1 MTHNFI
7 KFIIAIIIV
16 LIGHSCVYFAY
27 NKEDVELGKNLS
39 DKLNIWKLK
48 NTTSVYESRQNIDVN
63 ITFKGDSLGAFFLDK
78 ESNTMVLTML
88 CYSFYNRFEAF
99 DTVKF
104 QLRFEGYPDVLFVN
118 LSQKK
123 LAENHQEFIN
133 TPYFYDFV
141 EFSFIHLGYID
152 VLKSTQLIKH
162 LNKIFPDIYDFEGGY
177 WLLLYKYCIACKEP
191 EENINEIFYFLWFAS
206 DAIYY
211 VPAKDENS
219 SIKWHMEYFLTTFG
233 FDAVL
238 LDEKFIEIYE
248 YLERKYGY

>member
-1 MTHNFI
+1 MIHKYF
-7 KFIIAIIIV
+7 KVIIGLLLV
-16 LIGHSCVYFAY
+16 LISYSCVFFIA
-27 NKEDVELGKNLS
+27 NKENVEFGKTLS
-39 DKLNIWKLK
+39 DKLNEWNLE
-48 NTTSVYESRQNIDVN
+48 NTTSVHNSGQNIKVN
-63 ITFKGDSLGAFFLDK
+63 ISYKGDSLGAFFLDE

-104 QLRFEGYPDVLFVN
+104 QLRFEGYPDVLFVD

-123 LAENHQEFIN
+123 LAENHQEFLS

-141 EFSFIHLGYID
+141 EYSFIHLGYMD

-162 LNKIFPDIYDFEGGY
+162 MNKIFPDIFHFEGGY
-177 WLLLYKYCIACKEP
+177 WLLLYKYCIACKQP

-206 DAIYY
+206 EAIYY

-219 SIKWHMEYFLTTFG
+219 SIKKHMKHFLTTFS
-233 FDAVL
+233 FDEAL
-238 LDEKFIEIYE
+238 LDKNLVEISK
-248 YLERKYGY
+248 YLEDMYDW